1 MMSTYLKCNK
11 NLQFFYLLTL
21 LFYKRIWVL
30 KDNDVL
36 EWNEISLTPY
46 FLQCAGWNW
55 FFFGGLGIGKWICH
69 FLFTSTRV
77 LIILQHAWTK
87 WKVTKTEIKFPI
99 NFTQPHCLCAE
110 VKRAIAEWEVSKLVI
125 LCFLIRHGGVF
136 GGFVFDFPFRKCWLM
151 IRAQLEFE
159 FCLQT

>member
-1 MMSTYLKCNK
+1 MGLAAKPKSVWSGQDMLHSNIQTESWCKHTWNGTK
-11 NLQFFYLLTL
+11 IFSIFYLLTL
-21 LFYKRIWVL
+21 LFYKRILVH

-36 EWNEISLTPY
+36 GWNEISLTPY

-99 NFTQPHCLCAE
+99 NFTQPLCLWAE
-110 VKRAIAEWEVSKLVI
+110 VKRAILSER
-125 LCFLIRHGGVF
+125 FLN
-136 GGFVFDFPFRKCWLM
+136 
-151 IRAQLEFE
+151 
-159 FCLQT
+159 